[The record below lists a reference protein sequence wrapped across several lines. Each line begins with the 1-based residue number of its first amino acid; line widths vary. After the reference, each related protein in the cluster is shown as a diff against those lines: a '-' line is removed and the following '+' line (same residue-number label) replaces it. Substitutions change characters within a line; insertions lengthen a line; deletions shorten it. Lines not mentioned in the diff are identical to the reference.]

1 MEDLK
6 PLYQAIE
13 DTKRAI
19 SVGNRELAE
28 KLGREM
34 CNLFEALYQVDEET
48 YTPEMCRLQLDS
60 FATILELH
68 IMRGDPMD
76 ISFRYGQFLKKFKMD
91 MDHFPDWTEEDRRP
105 AIEIAMRMTRKVE
118 RFYS

>member
-68 IMRGDPMD
+68 ILD
-76 ISFRYGQFLKKFKMD
+76 
-91 MDHFPDWTEEDRRP
+91 
-105 AIEIAMRMTRKVE
+105 
-118 RFYS
+118 